1 MSLNQLGLGFTFDA
15 KDNASPVMHKVQGAL
30 KETGKEAKT
39 AQESFFKLDVA
50 LRMQERFKGL
60 SEAIG
65 GPVVDVLR
73 EASKA
78 NMELEKAIALVGGE
92 SDEAIFPQEKM
103 RAITESLAK
112 EFGRLPVDQA
122 KAMYEA
128 VGMGAND
135 AAKSTNL
142 MRAAN
147 TLAVAGNADLKIS
160 IDALGGAMRAYG
172 ADWTKAMD
180 FADTIRMAEATG
192 KTSVEELAESLGR
205 ITSMSASLGLTFEET
220 TGAIASMTATGIK
233 ANMAVTGLHEA
244 FANILHPSHDAQME
258 AARLGIR
265 FNEASLKAKGLHG
278 FLEDIAHSAQ
288 FRGVTSMKNLFTS
301 VEGFNAIM
309 QLTSGNM
316 KGFDDALEAMSHKQG
331 DAQRGM
337 DIMANTLSFQEEKF
351 KAAKVATLGLIG
363 KAFEPLQMWILKT
376 ANAIMQ
382 NLSPGVVKIAVYI
395 GLAIAAVFAL
405 ASSLIGV
412 AVAAYGAFIAF
423 DTLGAGL
430 IVALAPILPIV
441 AGFVALGVAFVAF
454 KEAYDKNIG
463 GFADKIDAAFKKVRL
478 AVEGLGQLFTDG
490 GFSGDVMTSM
500 DKAGN
505 EGVKG
510 FAINVFLW
518 FNRIKNFVVEIF
530 DGFERAIDKMATPFN
545 KFMHSLSKLGEALGF
560 VTEQN
565 DPQANADQWVAWGK
579 AGAKVG
585 QWIADAFETV
595 VTYLTYAIHA
605 VTSFIN
611 GLKPMKPT
619 ISSIVKSMGSIIDS
633 LGLITDALG
642 ITKRDTDDQ
651 TDSWEKFGKTIAV
664 VVGGMATFIAFMA
677 KGFSTFLRPW
687 ARGFAILKGILDDFS
702 EFFSGWGDVII
713 GFFTGDF
720 VQMWNGVKEITRGA
734 LMGMMKML
742 FSMAESAA
750 GIVDKILTAA
760 GKKSDLKGSLSGMR
774 GQFEKDFAASVGEP
788 IAAPTETQSPERRRQ
803 LAMAGIRKRQDEVDF
818 TREKYESS
826 PWAHGDI
833 RGAVDPMQEGEAG
846 KTDDRLEKILGELQ
860 KPNKE
865 PPRVYV
871 MLDGKAIAAQIK
883 MIDKEGTQRDY
894 SPMPTPE

>member
-1 MSLNQLGLGFTFDA
+1 MALNQLGLGFTFDA

-65 GPVVDVLR
+65 GPVVDVLK
-73 EASKA
+73 EAAKA

-363 KAFEPLQMWILKT
+363 KAFEPLQMWLLKT
-376 ANAIMQ
+376 ANTIMQ
-382 NLSPGVVKIAVYI
+382 NLSPGVVKVAVYI

-405 ASSLIGV
+405 ASALIGV

-441 AGFVALGVAFVAF
+441 AGFVALGVAFAAF
-454 KEAYDKNIG
+454 KVAYEKNVG
-463 GFADKIDAAFKKVRL
+463 GFADKIDAAFKKVKL
-478 AVEGLGQLFTDG
+478 AINGLGQLFSDG
-490 GFSGDVMTSM
+490 GFSGDVMTEM

-560 VTEQN
+560 VTEEN

-585 QWIADAFETV
+585 EWIANAFETV
-595 VTYLTYAIHA
+595 VTYLTYGIHA
-605 VTSFIN
+605 VTSFIH
-611 GLKPMKPT
+611 GLKKLKPAA
-619 ISSIVKSMGSIIDS
+619 SSIVKSFGSILDS
-633 LGLITDALG
+633 LKLISDAMGL
-642 ITKRDTDDQ
+642 TKKDTQDQ
-651 TDSWEKFGKTIAV
+651 TDGWEKFGSAV
-664 VVGGMATFIAFMA
+664 ASVVGFLAMFIAIMSSSFATFF
-677 KGFSTFLRPW
+677 RPW
-687 ARGFAILKGILDDFS
+687 AKGFAILKGILDDFS
-702 EFFSGWGDVII
+702 EYFTGWGDVII
-713 GFFTGDF
+713 GFFTHDF
-720 VQMWNGVKEITRGA
+720 AQMWRGVKEITRGA
-734 LMGMMKML
+734 LHGVLSML
-742 FSMAESAA
+742 FTMAEGAA
-750 GIVDKILTAA
+750 AIVDKILRAT
-760 GKKSDLKGSLSGMR
+760 GKKSDIQGTITGMR
-774 GQFEKDFAASVGEP
+774 GQFDKKFESTLGEP
-788 IAAPTETQSPERRRQ
+788 GEKPEDPEHRRRV
-803 LAMAGIRKRQDEVDF
+803 AMQGLKKRKDEIDF
-818 TREKYESS
+818 TREAYESS

-833 RGAVDPMQEGEAG
+833 RGAVDPMQEGEGG
-846 KTDDRLEKILGELQ
+846 KDSTSDLLGDIKAELQ

-883 MIDKEGTQRDY
+883 MIDKEGAQRDY
-894 SPMPTPE
+894 SPMPAPE